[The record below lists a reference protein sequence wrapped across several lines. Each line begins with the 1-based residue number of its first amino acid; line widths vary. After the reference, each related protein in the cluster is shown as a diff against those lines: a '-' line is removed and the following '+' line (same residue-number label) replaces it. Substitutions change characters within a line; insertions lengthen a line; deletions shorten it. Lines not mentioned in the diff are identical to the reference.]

1 MAGLGILKKA
11 FPFIEAAASAGGP
24 LAVMAAQA
32 VGKAI
37 GADKP
42 VDPTPE
48 GIAKAIQDAGF
59 TPDQR
64 AALMQ
69 HEADLKQE
77 LDKLG
82 YQTLDDLTK
91 LDNDDRANAR
101 ARQIALKDITPTVMA
116 ILITAG
122 FFGSLWWVFVYGV
135 RAEVH
140 DLAMTMLGVLGTA
153 WLGVTTY
160 YFGSSAGS
168 AKKTELLAQQGQQQN
183 Q

>member
-42 VDPTPE
+42 IEPTPE

-82 YQTLDDLTK
+82 YQTLEDLTK
-91 LDNDDRANAR
+91 LDNDDRASAR
-101 ARQIALKDITPTVMA
+101 ARQIALKDATPT
-116 ILITAG
+116 ILA
-122 FFGSLWWVFVYGV
+122 VFVVVAWGLIQWFLLTHV
-135 RAEVH
+135 VPPPMIQIVAR
-140 DLAMTMLGVLGTA
+140 VLGTLDA
-153 WLGVTTY
+153 ALMMVLSY

-183 Q
+183 